1 MGVRSVPVVI
11 ADLVQRAELTP
22 LKGRG
27 PEVVHDPHTSSL
39 SESTN
44 PNGLHYFRHLCQIPL
59 SDQESCSSI
68 RVRRAHCLTRD
79 NLVARQ
85 ATFAL
90 SMISQNRRSWALRFR
105 QAM

>member
-44 PNGLHYFRHLCQIPL
+44 PNGAALFFDTCVKSRSPTRSLAAAF
-59 SDQESCSSI
+59 ES
-68 RVRRAHCLTRD
+68 VAHT
-79 NLVARQ
+79 V
-85 ATFAL
+85 
-90 SMISQNRRSWALRFR
+90 
-105 QAM
+105 